1 MAYLLDS
8 DVAIDHLADDGPA
21 QRLLARLALDG
32 LTISV
37 ITNMEVSQGVLASPN
52 PVPAGAKL
60 DAFSSRCRLSSCLRQ
75 SPGAVP
81 KSALS

>member
-1 MAYLLDS
+1 MTYLLDS

-52 PVPAGAKL
+52 PVLAGAKL
-60 DAFSSRCRLSSCLRQ
+60 
-75 SPGAVP
+75 
-81 KSALS
+81 ALSRRAADCPLVCGSRPALCPSPH